1 MDDKNTTET
10 TTTTD
15 STVKAADTKL
25 TTASA
30 PAADSKPAVSS
41 VTAGQPDKAVAT
53 PTAMGGGETK
63 TMAETT
69 TKKIDPKFEGC
80 EAYVVQK
87 GDALV
92 DIANKY
98 KVGLNQLR
106 YFNGVPKATF
116 KISEGQTIYIPKGEV
131 KVPVG
136 A

>member
-15 STVKAADTKL
+15 STVKAPQAV
-25 TTASA
+25 
-30 PAADSKPAVSS
+30 DSKPVVKES
-41 VTAGQPDKAVAT
+41 T
-53 PTAMGGGETK
+53 PTTMGGGENTNMVNN
-63 TMAETT
+63 TTTT
-69 TKKIDPKFEGC
+69 TKKVDPKFDGC
-80 EAYVVQK
+80 QTYTVVK

-92 DIANKY
+92 DIADKFG
-98 KVGLNQLR
+98 VGLNQLR

>member
-1 MDDKNTTET
+1 MDDKNTKT
-10 TTTTD
+10 TITAD
-15 STVKAADTKL
+15 STVKAADT
-25 TTASA
+25 TTSKAGS
-30 PAADSKPAVSS
+30 PATDSKPVAST
-41 VTAGQPDKAVAT
+41 VTASQPAKAVAT
-53 PTAMGGGETK
+53 PTTTGGGETQ
-63 TMAETT
+63 TMADT
-69 TKKIDPKFEGC
+69 TKKIDPKFDGC

-92 DIANKY
+92 DIADKY
-98 KVGLNQLR
+98 NVGLNQLR

>member
-1 MDDKNTTET
+1 MDDKNTET

-15 STVKAADTKL
+15 STVKAMDT
-25 TTASA
+25 TTTKASA
-30 PAADSKPAVSS
+30 PTVDSKPAVKE
-41 VTAGQPDKAVAT
+41 TTHAT
-53 PTAMGGGETK
+53 TTGGGENT
-63 TMAETT
+63 TMADT
-69 TKKIDPKFEGC
+69 TKKIDPKFDGC

-92 DIANKY
+92 DIADKY
-98 KVGLNQLR
+98 NVGLNQLR

>member
-1 MDDKNTTET
+1 MDDKNTKT
-10 TTTTD
+10 TITAD
-15 STVKAADTKL
+15 STVKAVDT
-25 TTASA
+25 TTTKAGD
-30 PAADSKPAVSS
+30 PATDSKPVASI
-41 VTAGQPDKAVAT
+41 VTASQPAKAVAT
-53 PTAMGGGETK
+53 PTTTGGGETQ
-63 TMAETT
+63 TMADT
-69 TKKIDPKFEGC
+69 TKKIDPKFDGC

-92 DIANKY
+92 DIADKY
-98 KVGLNQLR
+98 NVGLNQLR

>member
-10 TTTTD
+10 TTDT
-15 STVKAADTKL
+15 TVKTPQV
-25 TTASA
+25 T
-30 PAADSKPAVSS
+30 DSKPV
-41 VTAGQPDKAVAT
+41 VKEPT
-53 PTAMGGGETK
+53 PTTTGGGENTN
-63 TMAETT
+63 MANNTT
-69 TKKIDPKFEGC
+69 TIKKVDPKFEGC
-80 EAYVVQK
+80 QTYTVVK

-92 DIANKY
+92 DIANKFG
-98 KVGLNQLR
+98 VGLNQLR

>member
-1 MDDKNTTET
+1 MDDKNTKT
-10 TTTTD
+10 TITAD
-15 STVKAADTKL
+15 STVKAADT
-25 TTASA
+25 TTSKASA
-30 PAADSKPAVSS
+30 PTNDS
-41 VTAGQPDKAVAT
+41 VTVANEST
-53 PTAMGGGETK
+53 PTTTGGGETQ
-63 TMAETT
+63 TMADT
-69 TKKIDPKFEGC
+69 TKKIDPKFDGC

-92 DIANKY
+92 DIADKY
-98 KVGLNQLR
+98 NVGLNQLR

>member
-1 MDDKNTTET
+1 MDDKNTKT
-10 TTTTD
+10 TITAD
-15 STVKAADTKL
+15 SAVKAADATTTK
-25 TTASA
+25 AGA
-30 PAADSKPAVSS
+30 PATDSKPVAST
-41 VTAGQPDKAVAT
+41 VTASQPAKAVAT
-53 PTAMGGGETK
+53 PTTTGGGEMQ
-63 TMAETT
+63 TMADT
-69 TKKIDPKFEGC
+69 TKKIDPKFDGC

-92 DIANKY
+92 DIADKY
-98 KVGLNQLR
+98 NVGLNQLR

>member
-15 STVKAADTKL
+15 STTVN
-25 TTASA
+25 A
-30 PAADSKPAVSS
+30 PQAVDSKPV
-41 VTAGQPDKAVAT
+41 VKEPT
-53 PTAMGGGETK
+53 PTTMGGGENTN
-63 TMAETT
+63 MANTTTT
-69 TKKIDPKFEGC
+69 TKEVDPKFEGC
-80 EAYVVQK
+80 QTYTVVK

-92 DIANKY
+92 DIANKFG
-98 KVGLNQLR
+98 VGLNQLR

>member
-1 MDDKNTTET
+1 MDDKNTKT
-10 TTTTD
+10 TITAD
-15 STVKAADTKL
+15 STVKAVDT
-25 TTASA
+25 TTTKAGA
-30 PAADSKPAVSS
+30 PATDSQPVASTVTTSQPA
-41 VTAGQPDKAVAT
+41 KAVTT
-53 PTAMGGGETK
+53 PTTTGGGETQ
-63 TMAETT
+63 TMADT
-69 TKKIDPKFEGC
+69 TKKIDPKFDGC

-92 DIANKY
+92 DIADKY
-98 KVGLNQLR
+98 NVGLNQLR

>member
-1 MDDKNTTET
+1 MDDKNTE

-15 STVKAADTKL
+15 STVKA
-25 TTASA
+25 
-30 PAADSKPAVSS
+30 PQAADSKPV
-41 VTAGQPDKAVAT
+41 VKEAT
-53 PTAMGGGETK
+53 PATMGGGENTN
-63 TMAETT
+63 MANTTT
-69 TKKIDPKFEGC
+69 TKKVDPKFEGC
-80 EAYVVQK
+80 QTYTVVK

-92 DIANKY
+92 DIADKFG
-98 KVGLNQLR
+98 VGLNQLR

>member
-15 STVKAADTKL
+15 DAVKTPQV
-25 TTASA
+25 T
-30 PAADSKPAVSS
+30 DSKPV
-41 VTAGQPDKAVAT
+41 VKEAT
-53 PTAMGGGETK
+53 PAAMGGGENTN
-63 TMAETT
+63 MASTTT
-69 TKKIDPKFEGC
+69 TKKVDPKFDGC
-80 EAYVVQK
+80 QSYTVVK

-92 DIANKY
+92 DIANKFG
-98 KVGLNQLR
+98 VGLNQLR